1 MATPTFSVANLELRA
16 RQRADMENSTF
27 IGSAE
32 LTALVDRS
40 FQELYL
46 KVAAEFDDLVVSP
59 GPFPRTLTAGS
70 YTYEL
75 PFDFLKLKGIML
87 EQNGYSHY
95 FLSPITNLLEM
106 EPYMRG
112 NFPRGRP
119 THYWLHGITTAISS
133 PAQLTI
139 FPIPDAEY
147 TAQIYYVPNIGLGE
161 VDTTYGLAFL
171 AGWDEYVVITAAM
184 KMRDKEEGDCTLL
197 MAERN
202 QLWESMKRA
211 LTPLD
216 ESSPKH
222 VVSLTGLRNRRLD
235 FNADPFDAEVF

>member
-1 MATPTFSVANLELRA
+1 MATPSFVTADLELRA
-16 RQRADMENSTF
+16 LQRADMENSTF

-32 LTALVDRS
+32 LTMLVERS

-46 KVAAEFDDLVVSP
+46 KVAAEFDDLVVAS
-59 GPFPRTLTAGS
+59 GPSSKSIVAGTS
-70 YTYEL
+70 TYEL
-75 PFDFLKLKGIML
+75 NFDFLKLKGIML
-87 EQNGYSHY
+87 QEGNYSHY
-95 FLSPITNLLEM
+95 FLAPITNLLEM

-112 NFPRGRP
+112 NSPRGRP
-119 THYWLHGITTAISS
+119 THYWLHGITSGSTGPGQI
-133 PAQLTI
+133 TV
-139 FPIPDAEY
+139 FPIPDASY

-161 VDTTYGLAFL
+161 LEGTYSLAFL

-184 KMRDKEEGDCTLL
+184 KMKDKEESDCTLL

-202 QLWESMKRA
+202 QLWDSMKRA

-222 VVSLTGLRNRRLD
+222 VVQLTGLRNRRLD